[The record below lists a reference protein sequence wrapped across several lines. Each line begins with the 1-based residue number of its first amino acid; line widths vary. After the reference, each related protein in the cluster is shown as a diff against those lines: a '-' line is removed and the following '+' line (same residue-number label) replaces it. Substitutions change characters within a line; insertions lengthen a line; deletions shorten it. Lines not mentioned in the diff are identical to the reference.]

1 MCNTSPHFIIKSNE
15 VIVIKTYYIEKMD
28 KHRIIGKK
36 IQFEN
41 DNVKIYCDIEKD
53 QNAQRLVN
61 KLLQNGTNN
70 VVLDKKLITCEKLI
84 NLLKSNDI
92 KIFDGKW
99 LEKYLILDIL
109 EYIVNKKQII
119 KAETE
124 IAITANEITDLLIEM
139 IKILS
144 KQYKK
149 LTIVTNHIEKLRKV
163 EKEIKEKEG
172 VLIVL
177 SNNKSKSLLKSQII
191 INMDF
196 NQELINQY
204 KIFEE
209 AIIINAE
216 ENIKIEAIRFNGIV
230 INNYEVEIGRKEF
243 IWRDGIEK
251 YRQRD
256 LIEAELYARDTLKN
270 IRRKIQKNNV
280 SIKELYGVNGI
291 INI

>member
-1 MCNTSPHFIIKSNE
+1 MILFIIKSIE
-15 VIVIKTYYIEKMD
+15 VIAIKTYYIEKMD
-28 KHRIIGKK
+28 KHKMIGRK
-36 IQFEN
+36 IQLEN
-41 DNVKIYCDIEKD
+41 DNIKIYMDLEKGK
-53 QNAQRLVN
+53 NTRKLVKRL
-61 KLLQNGTNN
+61 LLNETNN
-70 VVLDKKLITCEKLI
+70 VVIDKELITCEKLI

-109 EYIVNKKQII
+109 EYIINKKQII

-149 LTIVTNHIEKLRKV
+149 LTIVTNHIEKLRKI

-172 VLIVL
+172 ILIIL
-177 SNNKSKSLLKSQII
+177 SNNKNKSLLKSQII

-204 KIFEE
+204 RIYEE

-216 ENIKIEAIRFNGIV
+216 ENIRIDAIRFNGIV
-230 INNYEVEIGRKEF
+230 INDYEIEIGRKEF

-256 LIEAELYARDTLKN
+256 LIEAELYVRDTYKN
-270 IRRKIQKNNV
+270 IRKKIQKNNIK
-280 SIKELYGVNGI
+280 IKELYGINGI
-291 INI
+291 VKI

>member
-1 MCNTSPHFIIKSNE
+1 MIA
-15 VIVIKTYYIEKMD
+15 IKTYYIEKMD
-28 KHRIIGKK
+28 KHKIIGRK
-36 IQFEN
+36 IQLEN
-41 DNVKIYCDIEKD
+41 DNIKIYMDLEKGK
-53 QNAQRLVN
+53 NTRKLVKRL
-61 KLLQNGTNN
+61 LLNETNN
-70 VVLDKKLITCEKLI
+70 VVIDKELITCEKLI

-109 EYIVNKKQII
+109 EYIINKKQII

-149 LTIVTNHIEKLRKV
+149 LTIVTNHIEKLRKI

-172 VLIVL
+172 ILIIL
-177 SNNKSKSLLKSQII
+177 SNNKNKSLLKSQII

-204 KIFEE
+204 RIYEE

-216 ENIKIEAIRFNGIV
+216 ENIRIDAIRFNGIV
-230 INNYEVEIGRKEF
+230 INDYEIEIGRKEF

-256 LIEAELYARDTLKN
+256 LIEAELYVRDTYKN
-270 IRRKIQKNNV
+270 IRKKIQKNNIK
-280 SIKELYGVNGI
+280 IKELYGINGI

>member
-1 MCNTSPHFIIKSNE
+1 MIA
-15 VIVIKTYYIEKMD
+15 IKTYYIEKMD
-28 KHRIIGKK
+28 KHKIIGRK
-36 IQFEN
+36 IQLEN
-41 DNVKIYCDIEKD
+41 DNIKIYIDLEKGK
-53 QNAQRLVN
+53 NTRKLVKRL
-61 KLLQNGTNN
+61 LLNETNN
-70 VVLDKKLITCEKLI
+70 VVIDKELITCEKLI
-84 NLLKSNDI
+84 KLLKSNDI

-109 EYIVNKKQII
+109 EYIINKKQII

-149 LTIVTNHIEKLRKV
+149 LTIVTNHIEKLRKI

-172 VLIVL
+172 ILIIL
-177 SNNKSKSLLKSQII
+177 SNNKNKSLLKSQII

-204 KIFEE
+204 RIYEE

-216 ENIKIEAIRFNGIV
+216 ENIRIDAIRFNGIV
-230 INNYEVEIGRKEF
+230 INDYEIEIGRKEF

-256 LIEAELYARDTLKN
+256 LIEAELYVRDTYKN
-270 IRRKIQKNNV
+270 IRKKIQKNNIK
-280 SIKELYGVNGI
+280 IKELYGINGI
-291 INI
+291 VKI

>member
-1 MCNTSPHFIIKSNE
+1 MILFIIKSIE
-15 VIVIKTYYIEKMD
+15 VIAIKTYYIEKMD
-28 KHRIIGKK
+28 KHKIIGRK
-36 IQFEN
+36 IQLEN
-41 DNVKIYCDIEKD
+41 DNIKIYMDLEKGKNT
-53 QNAQRLVN
+53 QKLVKRL
-61 KLLQNGTNN
+61 LLNETNN
-70 VVLDKKLITCEKLI
+70 VVIDKELITCEKLI

-109 EYIVNKKQII
+109 EYIINKKQII

-149 LTIVTNHIEKLRKV
+149 LTIVTNHIEKLRKI

-172 VLIVL
+172 ILIIL
-177 SNNKSKSLLKSQII
+177 SNNKNKSLLKSQII

-204 KIFEE
+204 RIYEE

-216 ENIKIEAIRFNGIV
+216 ENIRIDAIRFNGIV
-230 INNYEVEIGRKEF
+230 INDYEIEIGRKEF

-256 LIEAELYARDTLKN
+256 LIEAELYVRDTYKN
-270 IRRKIQKNNV
+270 IRKKIQKNNIK
-280 SIKELYGVNGI
+280 IKELYGINGI
-291 INI
+291 VKI

>member
-1 MCNTSPHFIIKSNE
+1 MI
-15 VIVIKTYYIEKMD
+15 D
-28 KHRIIGKK
+28 K
-36 IQFEN
+36 E
-41 DNVKIYCDIEKD
+41 
-53 QNAQRLVN
+53 
-61 KLLQNGTNN
+61 
-70 VVLDKKLITCEKLI
+70 LITCEKLI
-84 NLLKSNDI
+84 NLLRANDI

-109 EYIVNKKQII
+109 EYIINKKQII

-149 LTIVTNHIEKLRKV
+149 LTIVTNHIEKLRKI

-172 VLIVL
+172 ILIIL
-177 SNNKSKSLLKSQII
+177 SNNKNKSLLKSQVI

-204 KIFEE
+204 KIYEE
-209 AIIINAE
+209 AI
-216 ENIKIEAIRFNGIV
+216 IKIEAIRFNGIV
-230 INNYEVEIGRKEF
+230 INDYEIEIGRKEF
-243 IWRDGIEK
+243 IWREGIEK

-256 LIEAELYARDTLKN
+256 LIEAELYVKDTYKN
-270 IRRKIQKNNV
+270 IRKKIQKNNIK
-280 SIKELYGVNGI
+280 IKELYGINGI
-291 INI
+291 VKI

>member
-1 MCNTSPHFIIKSNE
+1 MIA
-15 VIVIKTYYIEKMD
+15 IKTYYIEKMD
-28 KHRIIGKK
+28 KHKIIGRK
-36 IQFEN
+36 IQLEN
-41 DNVKIYCDIEKD
+41 DNIKIYMDLAKEK
-53 QNAQRLVN
+53 NTRKLVKRL
-61 KLLQNGTNN
+61 LLNETNN
-70 VVLDKKLITCEKLI
+70 VVIDKELITCEKLI

-109 EYIVNKKQII
+109 EYIINKKQII

-124 IAITANEITDLLIEM
+124 IAVTANEITDLLIEM

-149 LTIVTNHIEKLRKV
+149 LTVVTNHIEKLRKI

-172 VLIVL
+172 ILIIL
-177 SNNKSKSLLKSQII
+177 SNNKNKSLLKSQII

-204 KIFEE
+204 KIYEE

-216 ENIKIEAIRFNGIV
+216 ENIRIDAIRFNGIV
-230 INNYEVEIGRKEF
+230 INDYEIEIGRKEF
-243 IWRDGIEK
+243 IWREGIEK

-256 LIEAELYARDTLKN
+256 LIEAELYVRDTYKN
-270 IRRKIQKNNV
+270 IRKKIQKNNIK
-280 SIKELYGVNGI
+280 IKELYGINGVLKL
-291 INI
+291 

>member
-1 MCNTSPHFIIKSNE
+1 MIA
-15 VIVIKTYYIEKMD
+15 IKTYYIEKMD
-28 KHRIIGKK
+28 KHKIIGRK
-36 IQFEN
+36 IQLEN
-41 DNVKIYCDIEKD
+41 DNIKIYMDLEKGK
-53 QNAQRLVN
+53 NTRKLVKRL
-61 KLLQNGTNN
+61 LLNETNN
-70 VVLDKKLITCEKLI
+70 VVIDKELITCEKLI

-109 EYIVNKKQII
+109 EYIINKKQII

-149 LTIVTNHIEKLRKV
+149 LTIVTNHIEKLRKI

-172 VLIVL
+172 ILIIL
-177 SNNKSKSLLKSQII
+177 SNNKNKSLLKSQII

-204 KIFEE
+204 RIYEE

-216 ENIKIEAIRFNGIV
+216 ENIRIDAIRFNGIV
-230 INNYEVEIGRKEF
+230 INDYEIEIGRKEF

-256 LIEAELYARDTLKN
+256 LIEAELYVRDTYKN
-270 IRRKIQKNNV
+270 IRKKIQKNNIK
-280 SIKELYGVNGI
+280 IKELYGINGI
-291 INI
+291 VKI

>member
-1 MCNTSPHFIIKSNE
+1 MILFIIKSIE
-15 VIVIKTYYIEKMD
+15 VIAIKTYYIEKMD
-28 KHRIIGKK
+28 KNKIIGRK
-36 IQFEN
+36 IQLEN
-41 DNVKIYCDIEKD
+41 DNIKIYMDLEKGK
-53 QNAQRLVN
+53 NTRKLVKRL
-61 KLLQNGTNN
+61 LLNETNN
-70 VVLDKKLITCEKLI
+70 VVIDKELITCEKLI

-109 EYIVNKKQII
+109 EYIINKKQII

-149 LTIVTNHIEKLRKV
+149 LTIVTNHIEKLRKI

-172 VLIVL
+172 ILIIL
-177 SNNKSKSLLKSQII
+177 SNNKNKSLLKSQII

-204 KIFEE
+204 RIYEE

-216 ENIKIEAIRFNGIV
+216 ETIRIDAIRFNGIV
-230 INNYEVEIGRKEF
+230 INDYEIEIGRKEF
-243 IWRDGIEK
+243 IWREGIEK

-256 LIEAELYARDTLKN
+256 LIEAELYVRDTYKN
-270 IRRKIQKNNV
+270 IRKKIQKNNIK
-280 SIKELYGVNGI
+280 IKELYGINGI
-291 INI
+291 VKI

>member
-1 MCNTSPHFIIKSNE
+1 MILFIIKSIE
-15 VIVIKTYYIEKMD
+15 VIAIKTYYIEKMD
-28 KHRIIGKK
+28 KHKIIGRK
-36 IQFEN
+36 IQLEN
-41 DNVKIYCDIEKD
+41 DNIKIYMDLEKGK
-53 QNAQRLVN
+53 NTRKLVKRL
-61 KLLQNGTNN
+61 LLNETNN
-70 VVLDKKLITCEKLI
+70 VVIDKELITCEKLI
-84 NLLKSNDI
+84 NVLKSNDI

-109 EYIVNKKQII
+109 EYIINKKQII

-149 LTIVTNHIEKLRKV
+149 LTIVTNHIEKLKKI

-172 VLIVL
+172 ILIIL
-177 SNNKSKSLLKSQII
+177 SNNKNKSLLKSQII

-204 KIFEE
+204 RIYEE

-216 ENIKIEAIRFNGIV
+216 ENIKIDAIRFNGIV
-230 INNYEVEIGRKEF
+230 INDYEIEIGRKEF
-243 IWRDGIEK
+243 IWREGIEK

-256 LIEAELYARDTLKN
+256 LIEAELYVRDTYKN
-270 IRRKIQKNNV
+270 IRKKIQKNNIK
-280 SIKELYGVNGI
+280 IKELYGINGI
-291 INI
+291 VKI

>member
-1 MCNTSPHFIIKSNE
+1 MIA
-15 VIVIKTYYIEKMD
+15 IKTYYIEKMD
-28 KHRIIGKK
+28 KHKIIGRK
-36 IQFEN
+36 IQLEN
-41 DNVKIYCDIEKD
+41 DNIKIYMDLEKGK
-53 QNAQRLVN
+53 NTRKLVKRL
-61 KLLQNGTNN
+61 LLNETNN
-70 VVLDKKLITCEKLI
+70 VVIDKELITCEKLI

-109 EYIVNKKQII
+109 EYIINKKQII

-149 LTIVTNHIEKLRKV
+149 LTIVTNHIEKLRKI

-172 VLIVL
+172 ILIIL
-177 SNNKSKSLLKSQII
+177 SNNKNKSLLKSPII

-204 KIFEE
+204 RIYEE

-216 ENIKIEAIRFNGIV
+216 ENIRIDAIRFNGIV
-230 INNYEVEIGRKEF
+230 INDYEIEIGRKEF
-243 IWRDGIEK
+243 IWREGIEK

-256 LIEAELYARDTLKN
+256 LIEAELYVRDTYKN
-270 IRRKIQKNNV
+270 IRKKIQKNNIK
-280 SIKELYGVNGI
+280 IKELYGINGI
-291 INI
+291 VKI

>member
-1 MCNTSPHFIIKSNE
+1 MILFIIKSIE
-15 VIVIKTYYIEKMD
+15 VIAIKTYYIEKMD
-28 KHRIIGKK
+28 KHKIIGRK
-36 IQFEN
+36 IQLEN
-41 DNVKIYCDIEKD
+41 DNIKIYMDLEKGK
-53 QNAQRLVN
+53 NTRKLVKRL
-61 KLLQNGTNN
+61 LLNETNN
-70 VVLDKKLITCEKLI
+70 VVIDKELITCEKLI

-109 EYIVNKKQII
+109 EYIINKKQII

-149 LTIVTNHIEKLRKV
+149 LTIVTNHIEKLRKI

-172 VLIVL
+172 ILIIL
-177 SNNKSKSLLKSQII
+177 SNNKNKSLLKSQII

-204 KIFEE
+204 RIYEE

-216 ENIKIEAIRFNGIV
+216 ENIRIDAIRFNGIV
-230 INNYEVEIGRKEF
+230 INDYEIEIGRKEF

-256 LIEAELYARDTLKN
+256 LIEAELYVRDTYKN
-270 IRRKIQKNNV
+270 IRKKIQKNNIK
-280 SIKELYGVNGI
+280 IKELYGINGI

>member
-1 MCNTSPHFIIKSNE
+1 MILFIIKSIE
-15 VIVIKTYYIEKMD
+15 VIAIKTYYIEKMD
-28 KHRIIGKK
+28 KHKIIGRK
-36 IQFEN
+36 IQFKN
-41 DNVKIYCDIEKD
+41 DNIKIYMDLEKGK
-53 QNAQRLVN
+53 NIRKLVKRL
-61 KLLQNGTNN
+61 LLNETNN
-70 VVLDKKLITCEKLI
+70 VVIDKELITCEKLI

-109 EYIVNKKQII
+109 EYITNKKQII

-149 LTIVTNHIEKLRKV
+149 LTIVTNHIEKLRKI

-172 VLIVL
+172 ILIIL
-177 SNNKSKSLLKSQII
+177 SNNKNKSLLKSQVI

-204 KIFEE
+204 KIYEE

-216 ENIKIEAIRFNGIV
+216 ENIRIDAIRFNGIV
-230 INNYEVEIGRKEF
+230 INDYEIEIGRKEF
-243 IWRDGIEK
+243 IWREGIEK

-256 LIEAELYARDTLKN
+256 LIEAELYVRDTYKN
-270 IRRKIQKNNV
+270 IRKKIQKNNIK
-280 SIKELYGVNGI
+280 IKELYGINGI
-291 INI
+291 VKI

>member
-1 MCNTSPHFIIKSNE
+1 MIA
-15 VIVIKTYYIEKMD
+15 IKTYYIEKMD
-28 KHRIIGKK
+28 KHKIIGRK
-36 IQFEN
+36 IQLEN
-41 DNVKIYCDIEKD
+41 DNIKIYMDLEKGK
-53 QNAQRLVN
+53 NTRKLVKRL
-61 KLLQNGTNN
+61 LLNETNN
-70 VVLDKKLITCEKLI
+70 VVIDKELITCEKLI
-84 NLLKSNDI
+84 KLLKSNDI

-109 EYIVNKKQII
+109 EYIINKKQII

-149 LTIVTNHIEKLRKV
+149 LTIVTNHIEKLRKI

-172 VLIVL
+172 ILIIL
-177 SNNKSKSLLKSQII
+177 SNNKNKSLLKSQII

-204 KIFEE
+204 RIYEE

-216 ENIKIEAIRFNGIV
+216 ENIRIDAIRFNGIV
-230 INNYEVEIGRKEF
+230 INDYEIEIGRKEF

-256 LIEAELYARDTLKN
+256 LIEAELYVRDTYKN
-270 IRRKIQKNNV
+270 IRKKIQKNNIK
-280 SIKELYGVNGI
+280 IKELYGINGI
-291 INI
+291 VKI

>member
-1 MCNTSPHFIIKSNE
+1 MIA
-15 VIVIKTYYIEKMD
+15 IKTYYIEKMD
-28 KHRIIGKK
+28 KHKIIGRK
-36 IQFEN
+36 IQLEN
-41 DNVKIYCDIEKD
+41 DNIKIYMDLAKEK
-53 QNAQRLVN
+53 NTRKLVKRL
-61 KLLQNGTNN
+61 LLNETNN
-70 VVLDKKLITCEKLI
+70 VVIDKELITCEKLI

-109 EYIVNKKQII
+109 EYIINKKQII

-124 IAITANEITDLLIEM
+124 IAVTANEITDLLIEM

-149 LTIVTNHIEKLRKV
+149 LTIVTNHIEKLRKI

-172 VLIVL
+172 ILIIL
-177 SNNKSKSLLKSQII
+177 SNNKNKSLLKSQIV

-204 KIFEE
+204 KIYEE

-216 ENIKIEAIRFNGIV
+216 ENIRIDAIRFNGIV
-230 INNYEVEIGRKEF
+230 INDYEIEIGRKEF
-243 IWRDGIEK
+243 IWREGIEK

-256 LIEAELYARDTLKN
+256 LIEAELYVRDTYKN
-270 IRRKIQKNNV
+270 IRKKIQKNNIK
-280 SIKELYGVNGI
+280 IKELYGINGI
-291 INI
+291 VKI

>member
-1 MCNTSPHFIIKSNE
+1 MILFIIKSIE
-15 VIVIKTYYIEKMD
+15 VIAIKTYYIEKMD
-28 KHRIIGKK
+28 KHKMIGRK
-36 IQFEN
+36 IQLEN
-41 DNVKIYCDIEKD
+41 DNIKIYMDLEKGK
-53 QNAQRLVN
+53 NTRKLVKRL
-61 KLLQNGTNN
+61 LLNGTNN
-70 VVLDKKLITCEKLI
+70 VVIDKELITCEKLI

-109 EYIVNKKQII
+109 EYIINKKQII

-149 LTIVTNHIEKLRKV
+149 LTIVTNHIEKLRKI

-172 VLIVL
+172 ILIIL
-177 SNNKSKSLLKSQII
+177 SNNKNKSLLKSQII

-204 KIFEE
+204 KIYEE

-216 ENIKIEAIRFNGIV
+216 ENIRIDAIRFNGIV
-230 INNYEVEIGRKEF
+230 INDYEIEIGRKEF
-243 IWRDGIEK
+243 VWRDGLEK

-256 LIEAELYARDTLKN
+256 LIEAELYVRDTYKN
-270 IRRKIQKNNV
+270 IRKKIQKNNIK
-280 SIKELYGVNGI
+280 IKELYGINGI
-291 INI
+291 VKI

>member
-1 MCNTSPHFIIKSNE
+1 MILFIIKSIE
-15 VIVIKTYYIEKMD
+15 VIAIKTYYIEKMD
-28 KHRIIGKK
+28 KNKIIGRK
-36 IQFEN
+36 IQLEN
-41 DNVKIYCDIEKD
+41 DNIKIYMDLEKGK
-53 QNAQRLVN
+53 NTRKLVKRL
-61 KLLQNGTNN
+61 LLNETNN
-70 VVLDKKLITCEKLI
+70 VVIDKELITCEKLI

-109 EYIVNKKQII
+109 EYIINKKQII

-149 LTIVTNHIEKLRKV
+149 LTIVTNHIEKLRKI

-172 VLIVL
+172 ILIIL
-177 SNNKSKSLLKSQII
+177 SNNKNKSLLKSQII

-204 KIFEE
+204 RIYEE

-216 ENIKIEAIRFNGIV
+216 ENIRIDAIRFNGIV
-230 INNYEVEIGRKEF
+230 INDYEIEIGRKEF
-243 IWRDGIEK
+243 IWREGIEK

-256 LIEAELYARDTLKN
+256 LIEAELYVRDTYKN
-270 IRRKIQKNNV
+270 IRKKIQKNNIK
-280 SIKELYGVNGI
+280 IKELYGINGI
-291 INI
+291 VKI

>member
-1 MCNTSPHFIIKSNE
+1 MIA
-15 VIVIKTYYIEKMD
+15 IKTYYIEKMD
-28 KHRIIGKK
+28 KHKIIGRK
-36 IQFEN
+36 IQLEN
-41 DNVKIYCDIEKD
+41 DNIKIYMDLEKGK
-53 QNAQRLVN
+53 NTRKLVKRL
-61 KLLQNGTNN
+61 LLNETNN
-70 VVLDKKLITCEKLI
+70 VVIDKELITCEKLI

-109 EYIVNKKQII
+109 EYIINKKQII
-119 KAETE
+119 KTETE

-149 LTIVTNHIEKLRKV
+149 LTIVTNHIEKLRKI

-172 VLIVL
+172 ILIIL
-177 SNNKSKSLLKSQII
+177 SNNKNKSLLKSQFI

-204 KIFEE
+204 RIYEE

-216 ENIKIEAIRFNGIV
+216 ENIRIDAIRFNGIV
-230 INNYEVEIGRKEF
+230 INDYEIEIGRKEF

-256 LIEAELYARDTLKN
+256 LIEAELYVRDTYKN
-270 IRRKIQKNNV
+270 IRKKIQKNNIK
-280 SIKELYGVNGI
+280 IKELYGINGI
-291 INI
+291 VKI

>member
-1 MCNTSPHFIIKSNE
+1 MILFIIKSIE
-15 VIVIKTYYIEKMD
+15 VIAIKTYYIEKMD
-28 KHRIIGKK
+28 KYKMIGRK
-36 IQFEN
+36 IQFKN
-41 DNVKIYCDIEKD
+41 DNIKIYMDLEKGK
-53 QNAQRLVN
+53 NIRKLVKRL
-61 KLLQNGTNN
+61 LLNETNN
-70 VVLDKKLITCEKLI
+70 VVIDKELITCEKLI

-109 EYIVNKKQII
+109 EYIINKKQII

-149 LTIVTNHIEKLRKV
+149 LTIVTNHIEKLRKI

-172 VLIVL
+172 ILIIL
-177 SNNKSKSLLKSQII
+177 SNNKNKSLLKSQFI

-204 KIFEE
+204 KICEE

-216 ENIKIEAIRFNGIV
+216 ENIRIDAIRFNGIV
-230 INNYEVEIGRKEF
+230 INDYEIEIGRKEF
-243 IWRDGIEK
+243 IWREGIEK

-256 LIEAELYARDTLKN
+256 LIEAELYVRDTYKN
-270 IRRKIQKNNV
+270 IRKKIQKNNIK
-280 SIKELYGVNGI
+280 IKELYGINGI
-291 INI
+291 VKI

>member
-1 MCNTSPHFIIKSNE
+1 MIA
-15 VIVIKTYYIEKMD
+15 IKTYYIEKMD
-28 KHRIIGKK
+28 KHKIIGRK
-36 IQFEN
+36 IQLEN
-41 DNVKIYCDIEKD
+41 DNIKIYMDLEKGK
-53 QNAQRLVN
+53 NTRKLVKRL
-61 KLLQNGTNN
+61 LLNETNN
-70 VVLDKKLITCEKLI
+70 VVIDKEFITCEKLI

-109 EYIVNKKQII
+109 EYIINKKQII

-149 LTIVTNHIEKLRKV
+149 LTIVTNHIEKLRKI

-172 VLIVL
+172 ILIIL
-177 SNNKSKSLLKSQII
+177 SNNKNKSLLKSQII

-204 KIFEE
+204 RIYEE

-216 ENIKIEAIRFNGIV
+216 ENIRIDAIRFNGIV
-230 INNYEVEIGRKEF
+230 INDYEIEIGRKEF

-256 LIEAELYARDTLKN
+256 LIEAELYVRDTYKN
-270 IRRKIQKNNV
+270 IRKKIQKNNIK
-280 SIKELYGVNGI
+280 IKELYGINGI
-291 INI
+291 VKI

>member
-1 MCNTSPHFIIKSNE
+1 MIA
-15 VIVIKTYYIEKMD
+15 IKTYYIEKMD
-28 KHRIIGKK
+28 KHKIIGRK
-36 IQFEN
+36 IQLEN
-41 DNVKIYCDIEKD
+41 DNIKIYMDLEKGK
-53 QNAQRLVN
+53 NTRKLVKRL
-61 KLLQNGTNN
+61 LLNETNN
-70 VVLDKKLITCEKLI
+70 VVIDKELITCEKLI

-109 EYIVNKKQII
+109 EYIINKKQII

-149 LTIVTNHIEKLRKV
+149 LTIVTNHIEKLKKI

-172 VLIVL
+172 ILIIL
-177 SNNKSKSLLKSQII
+177 SNNKNKSLLKSQII

-204 KIFEE
+204 RIYEE

-216 ENIKIEAIRFNGIV
+216 ENIRIDAIRFNGIV
-230 INNYEVEIGRKEF
+230 INDYEIEIGRKEF
-243 IWRDGIEK
+243 IWREGIEK

-256 LIEAELYARDTLKN
+256 LIEAELYVRDTYKN
-270 IRRKIQKNNV
+270 IRKKIQKNNIK
-280 SIKELYGVNGI
+280 IKELYGINGI
-291 INI
+291 VKI